1 MTPLSRS
8 TRLLASN
15 GFTLLEM
22 LAAIAIFSV
31 ISLSAWQMFHGVL
44 TAHDVVLTKNER
56 LRQLQYAL
64 LLIDQDLQQLADRG
78 VRVDG
83 QVTAQ
88 SLFSDSQMLNSDDE
102 ALALVRFGWQN
113 PEQRLPRPEL
123 QRVFYRLQEDR
134 LERQYHYVLDAA
146 SINEEPATQILLEG
160 IHSLQFRFF
169 IGDVWQESL
178 PPEAGLPEGISIEF
192 KMNDLGRIQRSYLL
206 PDSWRPAS

>member
-1 MTPLSRS
+1 MSRS

-64 LLIDQDLQQLADRG
+64 LLIDQDLKQLADRG
-78 VRVDG
+78 ARVDG
-83 QVTAQ
+83 QFTGQ

-102 ALALVRFGWQN
+102 ALALVRFGWHN

-123 QRVFYRLQEDR
+123 QRVFYRLQEGR
-134 LERQYHYVLDAA
+134 LERQYHYVLDAS
-146 SINEEPATQILLEG
+146 SINEEPVTQVLLEG

-169 IGDVWQESL
+169 IGGVWQESL
-178 PPEAGLPEGISIEF
+178 PPESGLPEGISIEF
-192 KMNDLGRIQRSYLL
+192 EMNDLGRIQRSYLL
-206 PDSWRPAS
+206 PDSWGAAS